1 MPQLEDIIRFLENFA
16 PPALAEDWDNTGLLL
31 GDCGGRAGRVM
42 TCLTLTPDVA
52 VEAIR
57 ENAELIVSHHPILFR
72 AVKQLTSQTR
82 EGRMLLDLIRA
93 NIAVYSPHTAFDG
106 AAAGINAQ
114 LAARFEL
121 QNIRPLRQLDDSD
134 PGIGAGR
141 MGETAEPVEFDAF
154 LQHVLRVM
162 RLPGCEVVEP
172 RRTIRRVG
180 IACGSA
186 ADFLPDAIAA
196 GCDVFITGEA
206 RFHAALEARSE
217 DIGLILLGH
226 YASERFAVET
236 LAERLSTEF
245 PELTA
250 WASREEQDPL
260 NYISKGE

>member
-1 MPQLEDIIRFLENFA
+1 MPRLEDVIRFLEDFA
-16 PPALAEDWDNTGLLL
+16 PPTLAEEWDNIGLLL
-31 GDCGGRAGRVM
+31 GDLAGGAERVM

-52 VEAIR
+52 AEAIR
-57 ENAELIVSHHPILFR
+57 ENVELIVSHHPIFFR

-121 QNIRPLRQLDDSD
+121 RNIRPLRPLDDSN
-134 PGIGAGR
+134 PKIGAGR
-141 MGETAEPVEFDAF
+141 VGETVEPVEFDAF
-154 LQHVLRVM
+154 LKHVLRVM
-162 RLPGCEVVEP
+162 RLSGCEVVAP

-186 ADFLPDAIAA
+186 AEFLPDAIAA

-217 DIGLILLGH
+217 EIGVILLGH

-236 LAERLSTEF
+236 LAERLIDEF
-245 PELTA
+245 SGLTA
-250 WASREEQDPL
+250 WASREESDPL
-260 NYISKGE
+260 NYLTIN